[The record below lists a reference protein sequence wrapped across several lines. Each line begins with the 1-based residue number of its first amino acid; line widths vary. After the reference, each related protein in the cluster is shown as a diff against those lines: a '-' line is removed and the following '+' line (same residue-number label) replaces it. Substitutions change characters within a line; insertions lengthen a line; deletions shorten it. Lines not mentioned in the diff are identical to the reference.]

1 MTFAGVV
8 PQLAPLGGPLAGRE
22 AEMDVLRQAWA
33 EAAGGAGR
41 VVLLA
46 GEPGVGKTRLA
57 AELAGEVDGTGAA
70 VLVGGCPAGGAEPYH
85 PLVEAL
91 GALPTAERD
100 RAALLDALAGAVV
113 ARARRAP
120 LLLVLDDLHRADRS
134 TLLAVRRLVEVG
146 AEAPL
151 LIVATYRDTA
161 IDRSH
166 PLTELLSAVL
176 TRPGVQRVRVE
187 SLSPEAVAEM
197 VGDTELGRRLWR
209 ESGGNPVWVA
219 ELLRPGAL
227 DGASA
232 GPSDFDELLSRRVST
247 LTPSARSVLLAAA
260 VVGSEF
266 SVDVVAAAAGMP
278 VDRASAALKQL
289 AAAGLVVN
297 APGGAGD
304 TRRFGHDMV
313 REAVERNMAPK
324 ARVQLH
330 LRIGKALDRPRRGA
344 GAPAALT
351 AWHFRAAAPVGGSS
365 RAMRHSARAGD
376 RAMEL
381 LAWEEAA
388 VQYGYGLAAAGGA
401 AREVRADLLL
411 ALGEAQRLAGEA
423 ARARQAFL
431 EAAMLARY
439 CGDGARMARAALGLG
454 HVSAVWGTDAELEAV
469 ASEARVLLGQAGPPA
484 ASPAATPLTNFDFS
498 TGSLY
503 DVLDGISPAADPEVE
518 QVTHPVA
525 SDHGRE
531 RADGV
536 ALLRARHLALACPE
550 HAGERLAAATEMVAL
565 AREEGDDE
573 LTATGLGWRLV
584 AALQLGHLDQV
595 DADQRAH
602 AEVARRLGLAGPAAD
617 AEGWSAMRALLEGR
631 PDDAR
636 SSAADAFQLA
646 VEAGDPEADESF
658 LLQRWWSA
666 LEWGTATALSE
677 VIVECRDRASTG
689 ARGRTW
695 RSALALALARNGE
708 LDLAAD
714 ELRRVADHGLG
725 ELVRD
730 AGRLQPLAGL
740 AEVAWMVGD
749 GHRAAMVGPRLEP
762 FADQLVVG
770 SRALVCQGS
779 VARACGMVAAAAHR
793 WDEAQ
798 RHFQAALA
806 VHRRIGAL
814 PLLARTQLEWS
825 GVLEQRGR
833 KIDRRRA
840 ADWRRRS
847 ADVAGSLKMSR
858 LLQEINGPAT

>member
-8 PQLAPLGGPLAGRE
+8 QQLSPLGGPLAGRE

-33 EAAGGAGR
+33 EAAGGAGQT
-41 VVLLA
+41 VLLA

-57 AELAGEVDGTGAA
+57 AELAGEVDATGAA

-100 RAALLDALAGAVV
+100 RAALLDALAGAVA

-146 AEAPL
+146 AESPL

-176 TRPGVQRVRVE
+176 TRPGVQRLRVE
-187 SLSPEAVAEM
+187 SLSAEAVAEM

-227 DGASA
+227 ERSRGGS
-232 GPSDFDELLSRRVST
+232 SDFDELLARRMST
-247 LTPSARSVLLAAA
+247 LTSSARSVLQAAA
-260 VVGSEF
+260 VAGSEF

-278 VDRASAALKQL
+278 VDRATAALKQL
-289 AAAGLVVN
+289 AAAGLVVEE
-297 APGGAGD
+297 PGGAGE

-313 REAVERNMAPK
+313 REAVERSMAPK

-330 LRIGKALDRPRRGA
+330 LRIGKALARPRRGA
-344 GAPAALT
+344 GGPAALT

-365 RAMRHSARAGD
+365 RALRHSARAGD

-388 VQYGYGLAAAGGA
+388 VQYGHALAAATGA
-401 AREVRADLLL
+401 AHEVRADLLL

-439 CGDGARMARAALGLG
+439 CGDGPRMARAALDLG
-454 HVSAVWGTDAELEAV
+454 QVSAVWGPDAELEAV
-469 ASEARVLLGQAGPPA
+469 ASEARALLGKAGPPP
-484 ASPAATPLTNFDFS
+484 ASPALAPLTSFDFS

-503 DVLDGISPAADPEVE
+503 DLLDGISPPTDPEVAP
-518 QVTHPVA
+518 VPTPVA
-525 SDHGRE
+525 AGHGSQ
-531 RADGV
+531 RADAV
-536 ALLRARHLALACPE
+536 ALLRARHLALAGPE
-550 HAGERLAAATEMVAL
+550 HAGERLAAATQMVTL
-565 AREEGDDE
+565 ASEAGDDE

-602 AEVARRLGLAGPAAD
+602 TDVARRLGCVGPAAD

-636 SSAADAFQLA
+636 SSAGEAFELA
-646 VEAGDPEADESF
+646 VEAGDPEAD
-658 LLQRWWSA
+658 
-666 LEWGTATALSE
+666 G
-677 VIVECRDRASTG
+677 
-689 ARGRTW
+689 
-695 RSALALALARNGE
+695 
-708 LDLAAD
+708 
-714 ELRRVADHGLG
+714 
-725 ELVRD
+725 
-730 AGRLQPLAGL
+730 
-740 AEVAWMVGD
+740 
-749 GHRAAMVGPRLEP
+749 
-762 FADQLVVG
+762 
-770 SRALVCQGS
+770 
-779 VARACGMVAAAAHR
+779 
-793 WDEAQ
+793 
-798 RHFQAALA
+798 
-806 VHRRIGAL
+806 
-814 PLLARTQLEWS
+814 
-825 GVLEQRGR
+825 
-833 KIDRRRA
+833 
-840 ADWRRRS
+840 
-847 ADVAGSLKMSR
+847 
-858 LLQEINGPAT
+858 

>member
-8 PQLAPLGGPLAGRE
+8 QQLSPLGGPLAGRE
-22 AEMDVLRQAWA
+22 AEMEALRRAWA
-33 EAAGGAGR
+33 EAVGGSGR
-41 VVLLA
+41 LVLLA

-57 AELAGEVDGTGAA
+57 AELAGEVDAGGAA

-100 RAALLDALAGAVV
+100 RAAMLDALAGAVV

-134 TLLAVRRLVEVG
+134 TVLAVRRLVEVG
-146 AEAPL
+146 SGSPL

-166 PLTELLSAVL
+166 PLTELLSDVL
-176 TRPGVQRVRVE
+176 TWPHVQRIRVE
-187 SLSPEAVAEM
+187 SLSSEAVVDM

-219 ELLRPGAL
+219 QLLRPGAL
-227 DGASA
+227 DRPPA
-232 GPSDFDELLSRRVST
+232 GPSDFDELVARRVSA
-247 LTPSARSVLLAAA
+247 LTSSARSVLQAAA

-278 VDRASAALKQL
+278 VDRAIAALKQL
-289 AAAGLVVN
+289 AAAGLVVEE
-297 APGGAGD
+297 PGGAGEN
-304 TRRFGHDMV
+304 RRFGHDMV
-313 REAVERNMAPK
+313 REAVERNIAPK

-330 LRIGKALDRPRRGA
+330 LRIGKALDRPRRA
-344 GAPAALT
+344 PGAPAALT

-365 RAMRHSARAGD
+365 RALRHSARAGD

-388 VQYGYGLAAAGGA
+388 VQYGHALAAATGA
-401 AREVRADLLL
+401 TREVRADLLL

-439 CGDGARMARAALGLG
+439 CADGARLARAALALG
-454 HVSAVWGTDAELEAV
+454 QISAVWGADAELEAV
-469 ASEARVLLGQAGPPA
+469 ASEARALLGQAGPQPV
-484 ASPAATPLTNFDFS
+484 SPAVGRLTNFDFS

-503 DVLDGISPAADPEVE
+503 DVLDGVAPMADSE
-518 QVTHPVA
+518 QVPTEATAGHR
-525 SDHGRE
+525 RE
-531 RADGV
+531 RGDAV
-536 ALLRARHLALACPE
+536 ALLRARHLALAGPE
-550 HAGERLAAATEMVAL
+550 HAAERLAAATELVAL
-565 AREEGDDE
+565 AEEAGDDE
-573 LTATGLGWRLV
+573 LAVTGRGWRLV
-584 AALQLGHLDQV
+584 AALQLCHLDQV
-595 DADQRAH
+595 DTDLGEHADG
-602 AEVARRLGLAGPAAD
+602 ARRLGRAGHAAD
-617 AEGWSAMRALLEGR
+617 AASWSAMRALLDGR

-636 SSAADAFQLA
+636 TSAADAFERA
-646 VEAGDPEADESF
+646 VEAGDPEADASY
-658 LLQRWWSA
+658 LLQRWWLA
-666 LEWGTATALSE
+666 VEWGTPEALSG
-677 VIVECRDRASTG
+677 ITAECRERASNG
-689 ARGRTW
+689 AGGRTW
-695 RSALALALARNGE
+695 RAALALVLARDGK
-708 LDLAAD
+708 LDLAAE
-714 ELRRVADHGLG
+714 ELRRVTDHGLG

-730 AGRLQPLAGL
+730 AGRLQPLATL

-749 GHRAAMVGPRLEP
+749 GHRAAMVGSLLEP

-770 SRALVCQGS
+770 GRALVCQGS
-779 VARACGMVAAAAHR
+779 VARACGMVAAATYR

-840 ADWRRRS
+840 ADWRRKS
-847 ADVAGSLKMSR
+847 AELAGGLAMSR
-858 LLQEINGPAT
+858 LLQEIGGPAT